1 MVTAATWLNGG
12 LAHAQGVHSLLDYFD
27 EPLLDRLPVLAGW
40 KIGELE
46 LDVRTALEVE
56 AVVHVE
62 RPAAEA
68 GRQPWHRPGQRVV
81 VHHAVDVAGTVHE
94 QRERQKDDDDGSDE
108 PARYELQGYRSL
120 TRSPAQFLQ
129 ERLLNGCRR

>member
-1 MVTAATWLNGG
+1 MVTTATWLNGG
-12 LAHAQGVHSLLDYFD
+12 LAHAQGVHALLDDLD

-46 LDVRTALEVE
+46 LDVGTALEVE

-68 GRQPWHRPGQRVV
+68 GRQPRNRARQRVV
-81 VHHAVDVAGTVHE
+81 VHHPVDVAGTVHE
-94 QRERQKDDDDGSDE
+94 QRERQNEDDDGSDE

-120 TRSPAQFLQ
+120 TRSPQQGLQ
-129 ERLLNGCRR
+129 E